1 MNRCS
6 FWFGKDVVLFNST
19 KSTQCK
25 SIHLFIA
32 YFHTYFFGKL
42 PCGFTLINRLGKIL
56 NITTVLLSLLRC
68 WKTYKA
74 EVVAVIIFVNKTV
87 KSVIYFCKKM
97 FSIQE
102 MTKKGFFK
110 YIIRQWRLSKSPCA
124 IFVYCKNF
132 SRHWIQFLSWQ
143 NSFITECLLHH
154 FVVKRVFI
162 KELDTLLRSLRSYCI
177 CFI

>member
-1 MNRCS
+1 MRGINMNRCS

-42 PCGFTLINRLGKIL
+42 PCGFTLINRLGKLL

-87 KSVIYFCKKM
+87 KSVIYFCKK
-97 FSIQE
+97 
-102 MTKKGFFK
+102 KCLAYRK
-110 YIIRQWRLSKSPCA
+110 WRRRVSLNTSFDSDVYLNLHVLYLFTVKISPDTG
-124 IFVYCKNF
+124 
-132 SRHWIQFLSWQ
+132 S
-143 NSFITECLLHH
+143 SF
-154 FVVKRVFI
+154 
-162 KELDTLLRSLRSYCI
+162 
-177 CFI
+177 